1 MFFLISVNMDLENK
15 VTGFQ
20 FEPQK
25 SISNHEGLYQDSS
38 DEGDAMEW
46 DMFIGKGC
54 DPSAWCKCR
63 NYSTI
68 KTEKECMCCQKV
80 EAVRN
85 FNLLGIFVLSQAII
99 LSELQKQSPAGVLE
113 KVFLD
118 ISQWILRNF

>member
-1 MFFLISVNMDLENK
+1 MNLENK

-38 DEGDAMEW
+38 DEGDAMVW

-118 ISQWILRNF
+118 ISQWILRNS

>member
-1 MFFLISVNMDLENK
+1 
-15 VTGFQ
+15 
-20 FEPQK
+20 
-25 SISNHEGLYQDSS
+25 
-38 DEGDAMEW
+38 
-46 DMFIGKGC
+46 MFIGKGC

-118 ISQWILRNF
+118 ISQ

>member
-1 MFFLISVNMDLENK
+1 MDLENK

-20 FEPQK
+20 FEPQQ

-46 DMFIGKGC
+46 EMFIGKGC
-54 DPSAWCKCR
+54 DPSVWCKCR

-68 KTEKECMCCQKV
+68 KTEKECLCCQKV

-113 KVFLD
+113 KVLLD
-118 ISQWILRNF
+118 ISQWIFRNF